1 MSPWIENH
9 MANQTISKAFNFI
22 FTYPIWRI
30 EIDAENKLIA
40 VETRNPDDTLPYF
53 NVVTFEG
60 TYVLQDFKA
69 IAKEWVLAGIQYK
82 KLILK
87 KIANNSPIDAGI
99 QVIDCYNPQLQETW
113 FNYIFI
119 GMVDQGVLIR
129 PKLIA
134 EGFQLFLNLQSMS
147 IESKNEIPFKPY
159 ASELVY
165 PIIYNGQIPLFLK
178 DFPID
183 GEIWINTVNDYFIWA
198 FYEKDRNNRYQIR
211 LVQSTREKL
220 TESIIAVSEL
230 ELKLFN
236 IYFLIHE
243 QIFLLTDNKREFV
256 SYLV

>member
-1 MSPWIENH
+1 
-9 MANQTISKAFNFI
+9 MANHTISKAFNFI

-30 EIDAENKLIA
+30 EIDVENKLIA

-69 IAKEWVLAGIQYK
+69 IAKEWVLAGIQCK

-129 PKLIA
+129 PKVIA

-147 IESKNEIPFKPY
+147 IEKNEIPFKPY

-165 PIIYNGQIPLFLK
+165 PIIYNGDIPLF
-178 DFPID
+178 
-183 GEIWINTVNDYFIWA
+183 
-198 FYEKDRNNRYQIR
+198 
-211 LVQSTREKL
+211 
-220 TESIIAVSEL
+220 
-230 ELKLFN
+230 
-236 IYFLIHE
+236 
-243 QIFLLTDNKREFV
+243 
-256 SYLV
+256 

>member
-1 MSPWIENH
+1 
-9 MANQTISKAFNFI
+9 MANHTISKAFNFI

-40 VETRNPDDTLPYF
+40 IETRNPDDTLPYF
-53 NVVTFEG
+53 NVITFEG
-60 TYVLQDFKA
+60 TYVLRDFQA
-69 IAKEWVLAGIQYK
+69 IAKEWVLGGIQCK

-87 KIANNSPIDAGI
+87 KIAHNSPIDAGI
-99 QVIDCYNPQLQETW
+99 QVVDCYYPQQQETW

-119 GMVDQGVLIR
+119 GMVDQGVLVR
-129 PKLIA
+129 PKIIA
-134 EGFQLFLNLQSMS
+134 QGFQLFLNLELMS
-147 IESKNEIPFKPY
+147 IENKDEISIKPY
-159 ASELVY
+159 TSKLVY
-165 PIIYNGQIPLFLK
+165 PIIYNGELPIFLK

-183 GEIWINTVNDYFIWA
+183 GEIWINTVNDHFIWA
-198 FYEKDRNNRYQIR
+198 FYEKDKDNRYQIR
-211 LVQSTREKL
+211 LVQSTKERL
-220 TESIIAVSEL
+220 TASMTVVSKL

>member
-1 MSPWIENH
+1 
-9 MANQTISKAFNFI
+9 
-22 FTYPIWRI
+22 
-30 EIDAENKLIA
+30 
-40 VETRNPDDTLPYF
+40 VESG
-53 NVVTFEG
+53 E
-60 TYVLQDFKA
+60 
-69 IAKEWVLAGIQYK
+69 AG
-82 KLILK
+82 
-87 KIANNSPIDAGI
+87 
-99 QVIDCYNPQLQETW
+99 
-113 FNYIFI
+113 
-119 GMVDQGVLIR
+119 
-129 PKLIA
+129 
-134 EGFQLFLNLQSMS
+134 LFLT
-147 IESKNEIPFKPY
+147 
-159 ASELVY
+159 
-165 PIIYNGQIPLFLK
+165 

>member
-1 MSPWIENH
+1 
-9 MANQTISKAFNFI
+9 
-22 FTYPIWRI
+22 
-30 EIDAENKLIA
+30 
-40 VETRNPDDTLPYF
+40 
-53 NVVTFEG
+53 
-60 TYVLQDFKA
+60 
-69 IAKEWVLAGIQYK
+69 
-82 KLILK
+82 
-87 KIANNSPIDAGI
+87 
-99 QVIDCYNPQLQETW
+99 
-113 FNYIFI
+113 
-119 GMVDQGVLIR
+119 MVDQGVLIR
-129 PKLIA
+129 PKVIA

-147 IESKNEIPFKPY
+147 IESKNETPFKPY
-159 ASELVY
+159 TSELVY
-165 PIIYNGQIPLFLK
+165 PIIYNGDIPIFLK

-211 LVQSTREKL
+211 LVQSTRETL